1 MKRIVL
7 ILMVVTLCMGCAS
20 LKYTADEGYKLKYEI
35 KKSGNTQTIT
45 ITGYSGRSKTVEI
58 PESIDGIPV
67 TEIGPEA
74 FYKKRLE
81 SVTIPA
87 SVRVIRYKAFDENKL
102 TSVDI
107 PFGVREI
114 QFNAFSYNKLTS
126 VTIPASVTTIGNRA
140 FCYNNL
146 TSITIPASVTAI
158 GNDAFDLND
167 LNPNNVVIP
176 ARFASRSEAIFGK
189 TYYNALIAVENEK
202 KINEANEMYALANRR
217 RDEGN
222 ISAAIF
228 YYRGVVAM
236 LPTHTDAR
244 NNLKELWDKRIAENQ
259 SLYPAPFAGE
269 WKYVIKPATTVPETR
284 EWLNSF
290 TGQMERQLTGR
301 LLPVPEQNIVVTFN
315 GRNYTMRST
324 NGSSFSGTFYYHNRS
339 IDMGNNIFFNVKNG
353 ETYIELEG
361 SGFMSFDGTKVYLG
375 NQVYERVR

>member
-7 ILMVVTLCMGCAS
+7 VLMVVTLCIGCAS
-20 LKYTADEGYKLKYEI
+20 LKYTAEGYKLKYEI
-35 KKSGNTQTIT
+35 KKSGNTQTII

-87 SVRVIRYKAFDENKL
+87 SVRVIGYKAFDENKL

-158 GNDAFDLND
+158 GTDAFDLND

-189 TYYNALIAVENEK
+189 TFYNALIAVENEK

-222 ISAAIF
+222 ISAAIY

-244 NNLKELWDKRIAENQ
+244 NNLKELWDKRIAESQ

-269 WKYVIKPATTVPETR
+269 WKYVIRRAGLYPEQVRDTFAEAR
-284 EWLNSF
+284 IGGVQYKTEYRN
-290 TGQMERQLTGR
+290 M
-301 LLPVPEQNIVVTFN
+301 PEQNIVVTFN

-361 SGFMSFDGTKVYLG
+361 GGFMSFDGTKVYLG